1 MSDNQDINSVDQT
14 VNTGPPLAAESA
26 ETNYFL
32 AAVLGVAAAA
42 VGAGVWYGI
51 VVMTGILV
59 GWIAVGVGFLVGIA
73 VKYGA
78 GRGAFGLQILGAILA
93 LLAIIAGDY
102 LILNHMAREQWE
114 GFTGWLSMADFV
126 ENYKGFLTDGPIRLI
141 FYAIAVYEGYI
152 LPKADDLEEVVV
164 PD

>member
-1 MSDNQDINSVDQT
+1 MSDNQNISSVDQT

-32 AAVLGVAAAA
+32 AAVLGVTAAAA
-42 VGAGVWYGI
+42 GAGVWYGL
-51 VVMTGILV
+51 VVMTNMMIGYV
-59 GWIAVGVGFLVGIA
+59 AVGIGFLVGFA

-78 GRGAFGLQILGAILA
+78 GRGTFGLQILGAVLA
-93 LLAIIAGDY
+93 LLSIAGGDY
-102 LILNHMAREQWE
+102 FMIHYWIREEDPTFTQWLDLGTYLNEYIAV
-114 GFTGWLSMADFV
+114 LK
-126 ENYKGFLTDGPIRLI
+126 ENPLNLL